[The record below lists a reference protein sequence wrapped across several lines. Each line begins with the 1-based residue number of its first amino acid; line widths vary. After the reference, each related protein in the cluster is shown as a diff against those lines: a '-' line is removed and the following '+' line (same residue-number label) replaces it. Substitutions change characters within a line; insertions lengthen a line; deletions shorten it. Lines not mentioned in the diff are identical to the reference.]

1 MARTKQ
7 TARRTCANTAPRM
20 PTNTGGGMNNMEP
33 ENNANTDQFSLRFDD
48 QEKCEKEAT
57 DHEMHRCENCESFL
71 TSQSQITKKAEY
83 SEMKKSPDL
92 PAEKKKEFL
101 RRFDNVWICEFCLH
115 HNNIPTEYSPP
126 PQENP
131 CLILKGGK
139 NMEKM
144 EE

>member
-1 MARTKQ
+1 MLS
-7 TARRTCANTAPRM
+7 NSM
-20 PTNTGGGMNNMEP
+20 GMNMGIGMNNIREMNKIEMKNL
-33 ENNANTDQFSLRFDD
+33 EKVHTVEMNTNQFSLRFDD

-115 HNNIPTEYSPP
+115 HNNIPTDYSPP

>member
-1 MARTKQ
+1 MLS
-7 TARRTCANTAPRM
+7 NSM
-20 PTNTGGGMNNMEP
+20 GMNMGIGMNNIREMNKIEMKNL
-33 ENNANTDQFSLRFDD
+33 EKVHTVEMNTNQFSLRFDD